1 MNFEMMASMMCAD
14 FGNLERE
21 ADMLSELPQQKEIKA
36 AISHI
41 KMAED
46 FIADLVFP
54 TEEE

>member
-1 MNFEMMASMMCAD
+1 MDMTIEALEIVIE
-14 FGNLERE
+14 GLERE

-41 KMAED
+41 DMAKD

-54 TEEE
+54 IEEE

>member
-1 MNFEMMASMMCAD
+1 MYTTIEALEIVIE
-14 FGNLERE
+14 GLERE
-21 ADMLSELPQQKEIKA
+21 VDMLSELPQQKEIKA

>member
-1 MNFEMMASMMCAD
+1 MYTTIEALEIVIER
-14 FGNLERE
+14 LERE
-21 ADMLSELPQQKEIKA
+21 ADILSELPQQKEIKA

-46 FIADLVFP
+46 FIVDLLFP

>member
-1 MNFEMMASMMCAD
+1 MYTTIEALEIVIER
-14 FGNLERE
+14 LERE
-21 ADMLSELPQQKEIKA
+21 ANILSELPQQKEIKA

-46 FIADLVFP
+46 FIADLLFP

>member
-1 MNFEMMASMMCAD
+1 MYTTIEALEIVIEK
-14 FGNLERE
+14 LERE
-21 ADMLSELPQQKEIKA
+21 VDVLSELPQQKEIKA

-46 FIADLVFP
+46 FIADLLFP